1 MSLRRFYGAL
11 MRYFC
16 ASIKKLENAK
26 VLVGGL
32 GMGFTHA
39 DNDSL
44 YSIKSLRAI
53 KCGLKWLEHIRGGG
67 VGILFI
73 WGLSEAVAA
82 KECANESYLNQ

>member
-1 MSLRRFYGAL
+1 MNLRRFYGAL

-16 ASIKKLENAK
+16 APIKELENAK

-53 KCGLKWLEHIRGGG
+53 KCGLKWFGRIRGRG
-67 VGILFI
+67 VVILFI
-73 WGLSEAVAA
+73 WGVSETLPN
-82 KECANESYLNQ
+82 C